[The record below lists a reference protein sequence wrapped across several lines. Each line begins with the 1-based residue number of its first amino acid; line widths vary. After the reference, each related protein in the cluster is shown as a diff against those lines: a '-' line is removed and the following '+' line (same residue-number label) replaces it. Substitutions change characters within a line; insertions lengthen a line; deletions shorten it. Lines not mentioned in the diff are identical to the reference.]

1 MTAEEQTLT
10 MDETTPESG
19 QFSEEEMDSLK
30 VGESMQEAQDK
41 RLAGKYENAQELE
54 KAYIELEKK
63 IGEKDATESSTNTEE
78 KAEETTEEKADDEE
92 AVSVLDKLL
101 YERDAGFSDETLT
114 ELAKTNPGE
123 LAKLHLRY
131 RAQQL
136 QQEEAAKGLSDS
148 DIAELKGLVGGEQDY
163 QGLISWA
170 ETSLTKDEQDM
181 YDTVMDRGDKLAC
194 YFAVQ
199 ALMARYKD
207 AVGTDG
213 RLIQG
218 KPPSS
223 GGNTFRSQAEL
234 VKAMSDPRYERDPA
248 YRIDIQE
255 KLKRSEV
262 NF

>member
-10 MDETTPESG
+10 MDEATPESG

-78 KAEETTEEKADDEE
+78 AEEKTEEKADDEE
-92 AVSVLDKLL
+92 AVSVLDKLWG
-101 YERDAGFSDETLT
+101 ERDDGFSDETLK
-114 ELAKTNPGE
+114 ELAQTNPGE
-123 LAKLHLRY
+123 LAKLHLQY
-131 RAQQL
+131 RAQQQ
-136 QQEEAAKGLSDS
+136 QQEEAAKGLSDA

-248 YRIDIQE
+248 YRADVTA
-255 KLKRSEV
+255 KLERSNV

>member
-10 MDETTPESG
+10 MDEATPESG

-78 KAEETTEEKADDEE
+78 AEEKTEEKADDEE
-92 AVSVLDKLL
+92 AVSVLDKLWG
-101 YERDAGFSDETLT
+101 ERDDGFSDETLK
-114 ELAKTNPGE
+114 ELAQTNPGE
-123 LAKLHLRY
+123 LAKLHLQY
-131 RAQQL
+131 RAQKQ
-136 QQEEAAKGLSDS
+136 QQEEAAKGLSDA

-248 YRIDIQE
+248 YRADIQE

>member
-92 AVSVLDKLL
+92 AVSVLDKLWD
-101 YERDAGFSDETLT
+101 ERDAGFSDETLT

-136 QQEEAAKGLSDS
+136 QQEEAAKGLSDD
-148 DIAELKGLVGGEQDY
+148 DISELKGLVGGEQDY
-163 QGLISWA
+163 QGLIAWA
-170 ETSLTKDEQDM
+170 ETSLTKDEQNM

-223 GGNTFRSQAEL
+223 GGNQFRSQAEL

-248 YRIDIQE
+248 YRADIQE
-255 KLKRSEV
+255 KLQRSEV

>member
-92 AVSVLDKLL
+92 AVSVLDKLWD
-101 YERDAGFSDETLT
+101 ERDAGFSDETLT

-136 QQEEAAKGLSDS
+136 QQEEAAKGLSDD
-148 DIAELKGLVGGEQDY
+148 DISELKGLVGGEQDY
-163 QGLISWA
+163 QGLIAWA
-170 ETSLTKDEQDM
+170 ETSLTKDEQNM

-213 RLIQG
+213 KLIQG

-223 GGNTFRSQAEL
+223 GGNSFRSQAEL

-248 YRIDIQE
+248 YRADIQE
-255 KLKRSEV
+255 KLQRSDV

>member
-78 KAEETTEEKADDEE
+78 KAEKTTEEKADDEE
-92 AVSVLDKLL
+92 AVSVLDKLWD
-101 YERDAGFSDETLT
+101 ERDAGFSDETLT

-136 QQEEAAKGLSDS
+136 QQEEAAKGLSDD
-148 DIAELKGLVGGEQDY
+148 DISELKGLVGGEQDY
-163 QGLISWA
+163 QGLIAWA
-170 ETSLTKDEQDM
+170 ETSLTKDEQNM

-213 RLIQG
+213 KLIQG

-223 GGNTFRSQAEL
+223 GGNSFRSQAEL

-248 YRIDIQE
+248 YRADIQE
-255 KLKRSEV
+255 KLQRSDV

>member
-92 AVSVLDKLL
+92 AVSVLDKLWD
-101 YERDAGFSDETLT
+101 ERDAGFSDETLT

-213 RLIQG
+213 KLIQG

-223 GGNTFRSQAEL
+223 GGNSFRSQAEL

-248 YRIDIQE
+248 YRADIQE
-255 KLKRSEV
+255 KLQRSDV

>member
-10 MDETTPESG
+10 MDEATPESG

-78 KAEETTEEKADDEE
+78 AEEKTEEKADDEE
-92 AVSVLDKLL
+92 AVSVLDKLWG
-101 YERDAGFSDETLT
+101 ERDDGFSDETLK
-114 ELAKTNPGE
+114 ELAQTNPGE
-123 LAKLHLRY
+123 LAKLHLQY
-131 RAQQL
+131 RAQKQ
-136 QQEEAAKGLSDS
+136 QQEEAAKGLSDA

-248 YRIDIQE
+248 YRTDIQE

>member
-30 VGESMQEAQDK
+30 VGESMQEAQDQ

-63 IGEKDATESSTNTEE
+63 IGEKNATESSTNTEE

-92 AVSVLDKLL
+92 AVSVLDKLWD
-101 YERDAGFSDETLT
+101 ERDAGFSDETLT

-136 QQEEAAKGLSDS
+136 QQEEAAKGLSDD
-148 DIAELKGLVGGEQDY
+148 DISELKGLVGGEQDY
-163 QGLISWA
+163 QGLIAWA
-170 ETSLTKDEQDM
+170 ETSLTKDEQNM

-213 RLIQG
+213 KLIQG

-223 GGNTFRSQAEL
+223 GGNSFRSQAEL

-248 YRIDIQE
+248 YRADIQE
-255 KLKRSEV
+255 KLQRSDV

>member
-10 MDETTPESG
+10 MDEATPESG

-78 KAEETTEEKADDEE
+78 AEEKTEEKADDEE
-92 AVSVLDKLL
+92 AVSVLDKLWG
-101 YERDAGFSDETLT
+101 ERDDGFSDETLK
-114 ELAKTNPGE
+114 ELAQTNPGE
-123 LAKLHLRY
+123 LAKLHLQY
-131 RAQQL
+131 RAQQQ
-136 QQEEAAKGLSDS
+136 QQEEAAKGLSDA

-248 YRIDIQE
+248 YRADIQE

>member
-92 AVSVLDKLL
+92 AVSVLDKLWD
-101 YERDAGFSDETLT
+101 ERDAGFSDETLT

-136 QQEEAAKGLSDS
+136 QQEEAAKGLSDD
-148 DIAELKGLVGGEQDY
+148 DISELKGLVGGEQDY
-163 QGLISWA
+163 QGLIAWA
-170 ETSLTKDEQDM
+170 ETSLTKDEQNM

-213 RLIQG
+213 KRIQG

-223 GGNTFRSQAEL
+223 GGNSFRSQAEL

-248 YRIDIQE
+248 YRADIQE
-255 KLKRSEV
+255 KLQRSDV